1 MITPIEYELPASVY
15 VRVKT
20 TGVHVAHRMSLT
32 QHIKRFSM

>member
-20 TGVHVAHRMSLT
+20 TRVHVAHCTSLT
-32 QHIKRFSM
+32 QHIKRFFM